1 MELLIPNKCNE
12 TQVTDKISV
21 RWGLTS
27 LRKAWFSELVED
39 RSALCMRCSSSCLD
53 LLGLWRIRDDFST
66 RPFLPLGNGP
76 KGCTLSFV
84 LAVPAPVVPI
94 TVAVPPVFG
103 LTLRGLA
110 VLLLP
115 APSNR
120 KGKQM
125 LLLHFFFF
133 IHDIRNVKKVD
144 LDWSGK

>member
-1 MELLIPNKCNE
+1 
-12 TQVTDKISV
+12 
-21 RWGLTS
+21 
-27 LRKAWFSELVED
+27 
-39 RSALCMRCSSSCLD
+39 
-53 LLGLWRIRDDFST
+53 
-66 RPFLPLGNGP
+66 
-76 KGCTLSFV
+76 
-84 LAVPAPVVPI
+84 
-94 TVAVPPVFG
+94 
-103 LTLRGLA
+103 